1 MKKLFTIL
9 AVAATLVSCAKEDV
23 VREAARE
30 AIGFDNA
37 FVENSTR
44 SVNDPSF
51 SASNLF
57 DSFRV
62 YGFVE
67 GATLFDGTEVTKG
80 TAQDENGQEST
91 VWTYTGIQYWIAGA
105 NYDFHAVAPKT
116 TNMSGVTST
125 EANGVS
131 FTYTN
136 VSGVEDMLYAFD
148 EAVGQVNGNEK
159 VAFDFRHILSKV
171 KFSFVN
177 GYDAS
182 NATLKVTNVKITNAH
197 KTANV
202 ALNNTTVTWTG
213 NDGET
218 DNDLDFGAATYRED
232 TTSAAAYAFGTT
244 YESNNERFVIP
255 SSAEYEYNV
264 TFTVELWINDVQ
276 VDVDSKTTGV
286 QGYNHTATVKFAPAA
301 GHAYD
306 IKTTI
311 TAKNIDPDN
320 EQEPIEFTVNS
331 IGGWDENNNIEVPE
345 YETPVT
351 PDQN

>member
-1 MKKLFTIL
+1 MKKLLTIL

-44 SVNDPSF
+44 SIYDPSYTN
-51 SASNLF
+51 AKLF
-57 DSFRV
+57 GGFRV

-67 GATLFDGTEVTKG
+67 NAPLFKGTEVTGSGLGNTG
-80 TAQDENGQEST
+80 TWSYQGT
-91 VWTYTGIQYWIAGA
+91 QYWIAGA
-105 NYDFHAVAPKT
+105 NYKFHAVAPIT
-116 TNMSGVTST
+116 
-125 EANGVS
+125 ANVDAANATYTAADGVS
-131 FTYTN
+131 FNYTN
-136 VSGVEDMLYAFD
+136 VDGTEDLLYAYQT
-148 EAVGQVNGNEK
+148 ATGQTTNNQK
-159 VAFDFRHILSKV
+159 VAFTFDHILSKV

-218 DNDLDFGAATYRED
+218 DNDLDFGAATDRED
-232 TTSAAAYAFGTT
+232 TTAAANYAYGTT
-244 YESNNERFVIP
+244 YESDNERFLLP
-255 SSAEYEYNV
+255 STAEFEYNV

-276 VDVDSKTTGV
+276 VDVDSTTTGV
-286 QGYNHTATVKFAPAA
+286 QGYNHTATAEFAPVA
-301 GHAYD
+301 GNAYD

-311 TAKNIDPDN
+311 NASNIDPN
-320 EQEPIEFTVNS
+320 HAQEAIQFTVTEIND
-331 IGGWDENNNIEVPE
+331 WDTDYNDGADGDNNVNM
-345 YETPVT
+345 
-351 PDQN
+351 